1 MEMIRKQRES
11 DLDDVTRIWLTSNL
25 GAHDFIPEEYWK
37 GNLDAVRSAIGGAEV
52 YVHEDDRGRLDGF
65 IGLDGEFIEGLF
77 VAEGARSH
85 GVGKML
91 LDHAKSRKRRL
102 ELSVYRKNTR
112 AAAFYNREGFTVTSE
127 GIDADTGER
136 ELTMFWSDDTTE

>member
-11 DLDDVTRIWLTSNL
+11 DLDDITRIWLTSNL
-25 GAHDFIPEEYWK
+25 GAHDFIPEGYWK

-52 YVHEDDRGRLDGF
+52 YVHEDDRGHIDGF

-85 GVGKML
+85 GVGKIL
-91 LDHAKSRKRRL
+91 LDRAKSLKHRL
-102 ELSVYRKNTR
+102 ELSVYRENTR

-127 GIDADTGER
+127 GIDADTGES
-136 ELTMFWSDDTTE
+136 ELTMVWSADTTE

>member
-52 YVHEDDRGRLDGF
+52 YVHEDDRGRIDGF
-65 IGLDGEFIEGLF
+65 IGLDGEFIEALHDISLAFRGSSNQRIIDVKASLK
-77 VAEGARSH
+77 ENKIIPHKLMKR
-85 GVGKML
+85 GV
-91 LDHAKSRKRRL
+91 
-102 ELSVYRKNTR
+102 
-112 AAAFYNREGFTVTSE
+112 
-127 GIDADTGER
+127 
-136 ELTMFWSDDTTE
+136 